1 MLFDLRITIPD
12 RPGALGAV
20 ATALSHGKAN
30 IVTLDVV
37 EHGDGVAVDHLCVDA
52 PGGLIDA
59 LKRVALE
66 VPEATIEA
74 VRPVE
79 AFRDTLAPIEL
90 AAALASAEGD
100 ALRVFVREAP
110 GALWTTW
117 CLAYRDAGD
126 GVEIIA
132 SSACSPQIPVL
143 SAPWLPLRRATRLDS
158 GDWMPPAWRM
168 GRFTYEVA
176 GAPLPGTNLGVLVAR
191 RHGPRFRPSETR
203 ALGLLADVAAAGIQ
217 APRTNR

>member
-1 MLFDLRITIPD
+1 MLFDLRIMIPD

-20 ATALSHGKAN
+20 ATALSHGGAN

-52 PGGLIDA
+52 PDGLTDA
-59 LKRVALE
+59 LRRVALDI
-66 VPEATIEA
+66 PEATVEA
-74 VRPVE
+74 VRPVD
-79 AFRDTLAPIEL
+79 AFRDTLAPVEL
-90 AAALASAEGD
+90 AAALAAAGPD
-100 ALRVFVREAP
+100 ALHLLVSDTP

-117 CLAYRDAGD
+117 CLAYRTAGD

-132 SSACSPQIPVL
+132 SSACSPKVPVL
-143 SAPWLPLRRATRLDS
+143 AAPWLPVTGPVRLEP

-168 GRFTYEVA
+168 GRFTYEMA
-176 GAPLPGTNLGVLVAR
+176 AAPLPGTNLGVMVAR

-203 ALGLLADVAAAGIQ
+203 ALGLLADIAAAGIH
-217 APRTNR
+217 APSTKR